1 MNMENVLKHKL
12 MQLILAL
19 ARFRYIGRILRMAA
33 AVWRGPQTRAALE
46 ETRAALHQTNLAK
59 DALTET
65 VKKLEAVTG
74 GYGAAI
80 RGLERCTKRHEES
93 FLKLKTSLEAKCDHQ
108 FLEANRNIEQLSSKL
123 GWVSDDSNNIRSRIE
138 FIRKEHMYELRKS
151 LRLIDRNG
159 NGAENPMQPKILN
172 HEKFNLSGSKRLNLG
187 CGHISL
193 ADYINIDAR
202 ELPGVDV
209 VADVTSLPYVGFSV
223 DEIRAAHLVEHF
235 SNQALKDTVLPYWH
249 ELLIQ
254 GGELNL
260 IAPDAKAMI
269 DGYIHGEFSFEELR
283 EVIFGG
289 QEYDGDFHFTM
300 LEPTAFVGLLK
311 EVGFQEVKLIE
322 VARRNG
328 LCYEFEIRAKK

>member
-1 MNMENVLKHKL
+1 MKK
-12 MQLILAL
+12 QLIKKQIVRAAGLP
-19 ARFRYIGRILRMAA
+19 YIGRLVRMAA
-33 AVWRGPQTRAALE
+33 AIWRGPQTRAALE
-46 ETRAALHQTNLAK
+46 DTRAALHETNLAK

-65 VKKLEAVTG
+65 VRNSEAIIV

-80 RGLERCTKRHEES
+80 RGLERCAKRHEES
-93 FLKLKTSLEAKCDHQ
+93 FLKLKTSLETKYDEQ
-108 FLEANRNIEQLSSKL
+108 FGEANKNIEQLSIKI
-123 GWVSDDSNNIRSRIE
+123 GWISDDNNNIRSRIE
-138 FIRKEHMYELRKS
+138 FIRKELMFELRKNLKLDGRNSNDSES
-151 LRLIDRNG
+151 L
-159 NGAENPMQPKILN
+159 AQPRILN
-172 HEKFNLSGSKRLNLG
+172 HEKFNSSGAKRLNLG

-193 ADYINIDAR
+193 ADYINVDAR

-209 VADVTSLPYVGFSV
+209 VANVTSLPYVSLSV

-249 ELLIQ
+249 QLLTQ

-269 DGYIHGEFSFEELR
+269 DGYANGEFSFEELR

-311 EVGFQEVKLIE
+311 EVGFQEVKVIE